1 MSVYYFFTFFV
12 WLTLEV
18 KKNLDVYP
26 GGLKTSLGSKLLENL
41 GKFPLVGLSFN
52 CVNADQW

>member
-1 MSVYYFFTFFV
+1 MNVRIFFTLFV
-12 WLTLEV
+12 GLTLEV

-41 GKFPLVGLSFN
+41 CIFPLVGLSFN
-52 CVNADQW
+52 CVNADQ